1 MKVEKPGA
9 KKKALPPLPSS
20 FYDLYTS
27 KPASQ
32 LDSASETDH
41 LGKVR
46 ALPHIDG
53 QWPTHVYLEWKPDVS
68 WRRLELLNGAVARAL
83 ESTGDAQ
90 HKKTAYHSL
99 VKSDVGVRLPLHV
112 SLSDTLM
119 PSTESKQQVTDSIS
133 EALAASLKERG
144 GPVRIDVS
152 KTKLQVVLNRQ
163 KTRAF
168 VVLAVVDSRE
178 KEPIV
183 RLIEA
188 VNAAVAPLG
197 LPVLAAHP
205 HVSIGWFLPKIPDD
219 DFSSFDAITSPE
231 IQRHMTAL
239 FGKVALDCVKI
250 RCGRLVQS
258 VHCR

>member
-1 MKVEKPGA
+1 MKVEKPEA

-53 QWPTHVYLEWKPDVS
+53 QWPTHVYLEWKPDVC
-68 WRRLELLNGAVARAL
+68 WRRLELLNGAVAKAL
-83 ESTGDAQ
+83 TESEHGV
-90 HKKTAYHSL
+90 YHSL

-133 EALAASLKERG
+133 EALATSLKAKG
-144 GPVRIDVS
+144 GPVKIDVS

-178 KEPIV
+178 KELIV

-197 LPVLAAHP
+197 LPALAVHP
-205 HVSIGWFLPKIPDD
+205 HVSIGWFIPKSSDD
-219 DFSSFDAITSPE
+219 GYSSFDAITSPE